1 MTPPGAGPKRVDVT
15 QTSLQSDIVGRF
27 ESSEAVTKQKTF
39 IKPNRVVAAGDQS
52 EQDQSKIAAL
62 SSHNDMKAKINDL
75 LKDQ

>member
-39 IKPNRVVAAGDQS
+39 IN
-52 EQDQSKIAAL
+52 AL
-62 SSHNDMKAKINDL
+62 TKYMNKV
-75 LKDQ
+75 KDF